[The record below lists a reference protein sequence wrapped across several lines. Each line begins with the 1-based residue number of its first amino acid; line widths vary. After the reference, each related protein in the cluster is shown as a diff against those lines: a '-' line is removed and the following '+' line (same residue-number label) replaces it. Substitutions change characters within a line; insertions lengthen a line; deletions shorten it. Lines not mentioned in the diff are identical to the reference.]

1 MVSPFEDFIN
11 GMTESQYEYWLA
23 NEATEKQYDS
33 AITIREELSEE
44 QTEGIG
50 EGEGGN
56 TPEARQNRF
65 IQFLRGIFNR

>member
-33 AITIREELSEE
+33 AITIREELSNEE
-44 QTEGIG
+44 G
-50 EGEGGN
+50 EQVSEGGN

-65 IQFLRGIFNR
+65 IAFLRGLFNR

>member
-23 NEATEKQYDS
+23 NEATEKQYDK
-33 AITIREELSEE
+33 AITIREELEE
-44 QTEGIG
+44 AEAIG

-65 IQFLRGIFNR
+65 IQFLRGLFNR